1 MKSDKTKKNEQGI
14 RQKNRIEIRQKNR
27 RKKSG
32 MK

>member
-1 MKSDKTKKNEQGI
+1 MKSDKTKKNEQEI

>member
-1 MKSDKTKKNEQGI
+1 MKSDKTKENEQEI